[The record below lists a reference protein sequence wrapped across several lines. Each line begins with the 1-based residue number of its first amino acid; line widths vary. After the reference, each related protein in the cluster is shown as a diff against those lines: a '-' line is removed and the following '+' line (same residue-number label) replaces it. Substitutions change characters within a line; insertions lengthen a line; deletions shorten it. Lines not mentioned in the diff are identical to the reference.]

1 MHKIRRPIDRV
12 NDPEPISAYAYDAA
26 SVNAVRLIKSRN
38 DVAINYL
45 FILSPLARTCLQYIS
60 KGICARIFAC
70 CDTLFPLSQFS
81 ISFVRFTL
89 DEVKCTYQKAVS
101 WESLR
106 HSGFDDALHLAVN
119 LGE

>member
-26 SVNAVRLIKSRN
+26 SVNAVRFIKSRN

-89 DEVKCTYQKAVS
+89 DEVCIP
-101 WESLR
+101 ESRELGKLAPL
-106 HSGFDDALHLAVN
+106 GFR
-119 LGE
+119 

>member
-38 DVAINYL
+38 DIAINYL

-70 CDTLFPLSQFS
+70 CDTLFPLSHFS

-89 DEVKCTYQKAVS
+89 DEVYIP
-101 WESLR
+101 ESRELGKLAPL
-106 HSGFDDALHLAVN
+106 GFR
-119 LGE
+119 